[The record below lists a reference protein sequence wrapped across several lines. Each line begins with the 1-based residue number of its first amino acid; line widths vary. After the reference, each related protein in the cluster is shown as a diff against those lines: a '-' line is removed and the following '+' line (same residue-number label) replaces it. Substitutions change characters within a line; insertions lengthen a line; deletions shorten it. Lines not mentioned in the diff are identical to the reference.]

1 MQDADE
7 TTQPGAPKMLTGPP
21 EAQALAQLA
30 AMLRFYGQRLEQ
42 FTGEI
47 LRAPPGESPLTE
59 AQKTALG
66 RDLRELG
73 DDFTVTAARV
83 APRPTPPGTEPPA
96 AELGEPPIETK

>member
-7 TTQPGAPKMLTGPP
+7 TTQPGTPKLLTGTP

-30 AMLRFYGQRLEQ
+30 AMVRFYGQRLEQ

-47 LRAPPGESPLTE
+47 LRGDPNEAPLTM
-59 AQKTALG
+59 AQRTALG

-73 DDFTVTAARV
+73 DDFTVTAERV
-83 APRPTPPGTEPPA
+83 APRPPPPGTEPPPDPA
-96 AELGEPPIETK
+96 KTK